1 MRLPEALNRRL
12 AALAL
17 TAFTGLPLAAQPRTV
32 PRGAGTALLR
42 DFLFSTGD
50 TLSELRLHYVA
61 LGQPQRD
68 DRGVVRNAVM
78 VLHGTG
84 GSGSTFLSAAF
95 AGELFAPGK
104 LLDTSRYYVILP
116 DGIGHGRSSKPSDGR
131 RARFP
136 RYTYDDMVSAQ
147 HRLLVEHLGVT
158 HLRLIIGT
166 SMGCMHAWVWGYTH
180 PTFVDGLVPLA
191 CLPTQIAGRNRMLRT
206 MLMDDIR
213 RDPDWKNGQYT
224 DQPAGLRAALQVLFI
239 MSSAPLVQQTQ
250 APTRDVAD
258 SVIRHWLDQRMKV
271 TDANDLL
278 YAVDASREYDP
289 SSRLEQ
295 ISAPVLFINSQDD
308 LLNPPELGI
317 AERLVAKVP
326 RARFINLPISS
337 ATRGHGTHSLPAI
350 WGGALAEFLRGLP
363 ER

>member
-1 MRLPEALNRRL
+1 MRHLLV
-12 AALAL
+12 LAL
-17 TAFTGLPLAAQPRTV
+17 FLPLMAASAQPRAER
-32 PRGAGTALLR
+32 RGAGTAVLR
-42 DFLFSTGD
+42 DFRFANGD
-50 TLSELRLHYVA
+50 TLSELRVHYVA
-61 LGQPQRD
+61 LGQPRRD
-68 DRGVVRNAVM
+68 ARGTTRNAVL

-84 GSGSTFLSAAF
+84 GTGQGFLSRTF
-95 AGELFAPGK
+95 AGELFGPGK
-104 LLDTSRYYVILP
+104 LLDTARYYVILP

-136 RYTYDDMVSAQ
+136 RYTYDDMVAAQ
-147 HRLLVEHLGVT
+147 HRLLTEHLDVD
-158 HLRLIIGT
+158 HLRLIMGT

-180 PTFVDGLVPLA
+180 PNFADGLVPLA

-213 RDPDWKNGQYT
+213 TDPAWKGGEYT
-224 DQPAGLRAALQVLFI
+224 EPPPGLRAALQILFV
-239 MSSAPLVQQTQ
+239 MSSAPLVQQAQ
-250 APTRDVAD
+250 GPTREAAD
-258 SVIRHWLDQRMKV
+258 SVIRTWLEQRMKT

-289 SSRLEQ
+289 SSRLER
-295 ISAPVLFINSQDD
+295 ITAPVLFINSHDD

-317 AERLVAKVP
+317 AERLAARVP
-326 RARFINLPISS
+326 RARFINLPISP

-350 WGGALAEFLRGLP
+350 WGPYLEEFLRDLP